1 MSTPTHLAPATT
13 FALGSHLVQRIG
25 YGAMQLAGPGVWGP
39 PKNSDAARAL
49 LREVV
54 AQGVNHLDTSDIYG
68 PHVTNHL
75 IREALHPYPDDLLIA
90 TKVGARRGPN
100 GSWEPAWSAADIA
113 RAVDDNLR
121 HLALD
126 TLDVVY
132 LRVMFDPLR
141 PVEGSIEEPLSAL
154 VELQCAGKLRHIGLS
169 NVTAK
174 QVAQG
179 RAVAEIVSVQNHY
192 NLTHRHDD
200 RLIDELAA
208 AGIAYVPFFPL
219 GGFAPL
225 HSEVLS
231 KVATE
236 LGATPMQVALAWL
249 LQRSPNLLPIPGTSN
264 PEHLDENLA
273 AAELVLPAEYVTM
286 LERA

>member
-154 VELQCAGKLRHIGLS
+154 VELQRAGKLRHIGLS

>member
-54 AQGVNHLDTSDIYG
+54 ARGVNHLDTSDIYG

-154 VELQCAGKLRHIGLS
+154 VELQRAGKLRHIGLS